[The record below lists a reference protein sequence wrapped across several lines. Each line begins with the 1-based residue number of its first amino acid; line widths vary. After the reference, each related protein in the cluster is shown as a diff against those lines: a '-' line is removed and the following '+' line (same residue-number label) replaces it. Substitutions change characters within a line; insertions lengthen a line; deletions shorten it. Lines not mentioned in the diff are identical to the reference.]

1 MSSPRKSRLGR
12 TFRKRLNRQNRFDSG
27 KSLPSVIKDIE
38 WIIFRDWLKQT
49 GFPKTKLTLAEF
61 NGTGRGM
68 MATKDIVIGEI
79 LISVPL
85 RLIITPKSLSSTMLS
100 NHISCITDSKLTA
113 HQSLALY
120 LILERHKNTK
130 SSIYPYIQMLPKNF
144 DTVPICLDLELLEFL
159 PNNLKEDVKSQK
171 LKFEKDFSSV
181 CRFLKKQ
188 LNSDINIT
196 YNEFLWSWLCVNTRC
211 IYFEPFKSIN
221 CDVSENIAIAP
232 MLDFLN
238 HNFDVKMK
246 GEFNRVTQCYEIT
259 TFTPWKKGQQVF
271 INYGPHDNF
280 KLLLD
285 YGFTIPNNPF
295 NYILLDDEFFKLN
308 NEVENFVS
316 KKLNLLMK
324 NGFYG
329 DYALH
334 ASQISFRLLTALR
347 LHFLRPI
354 NDISSQET
362 QHLITKWQN
371 TISGKY
377 EIVSY
382 ENEIEVYE
390 WIDSVCK
397 ELIKKCD
404 LMLEKVNNTNSIPS
418 GSLEN
423 LKLLWNESKNI
434 LTSVIILIQDS
445 KNM

>member
-1 MSSPRKSRLGR
+1 MVEKYGKSRLGR
-12 TFRKRLNRQNRFDSG
+12 TFRKRLNRQNRLDM
-27 KSLPSVIKDIE
+27 PSVIKDVE
-38 WIIFRDWLKQT
+38 WIIFRDWLKQK
-49 GFPKTKLTLAEF
+49 GFSKTKLTLAEF
-61 NGTGRGM
+61 NDTGRGM
-68 MATKDIVIGEI
+68 MATKDIVVGEI

-85 RLIITPKSLSSTMLS
+85 RLLITPKSLSNTMQ
-100 NHISCITDSKLTA
+100 K
-113 HQSLALY
+113 
-120 LILERHKNTK
+120 RRKNTK
-130 SSIYPYIQMLPKNF
+130 SSVYHYIQMLPKNF
-144 DTVPICLDLELLEFL
+144 DTMPICFELELLEFL
-159 PNNLKEDVKSQK
+159 PNNVKEDVKSQK
-171 LKFEKDFSSV
+171 LKFEEDFRSV

-188 LNSDINIT
+188 LNFNINIT

-221 CDVSENIAIAP
+221 CDVRENIAIAP

-238 HNFDVKMK
+238 HNFNAKTK
-246 GEFNRVTQCYEIT
+246 GEFNKVTQCYEIT

-295 NYILLDDEFFKLN
+295 NYILLDDEFFKFN
-308 NEVENFVS
+308 IKEEAENIVS
-316 KKLNLLMK
+316 KKSSLLMK

-329 DYALH
+329 DYVLH
-334 ASQISFRLLTALR
+334 TSQISFRLLTALR
-347 LHFLRPI
+347 LRFLRPL
-354 NDISSQET
+354 NNISSQET

-377 EIVSY
+377 EILSY

-397 ELIKKCD
+397 ELIRKCD
-404 LMLEKVNNTNSIPS
+404 FMLEKVNSIPS
-418 GSLEN
+418 SSLEN

-434 LTSVIILIQDS
+434 LTSIIILIQDS

>member
-1 MSSPRKSRLGR
+1 MCCTLKSSTRKSRLGR

-27 KSLPSVIKDIE
+27 KNLPSVIKDIE

-61 NGTGRGM
+61 NG
-68 MATKDIVIGEI
+68 EI

-85 RLIITPKSLSSTMLS
+85 RLIITPKSLSSTILS
-100 NHISCITDSKLTA
+100 NNISCITDSKLTA

-130 SSIYPYIQMLPKNF
+130 SSVYPYIQMLPKNF

-171 LKFEKDFSSV
+171 LKFEKDFRS
-181 CRFLKKQ
+181 KQ

-221 CDVSENIAIAP
+221 CDVRENIAIAP

-238 HNFDVKMK
+238 HNFDAK
-246 GEFNRVTQCYEIT
+246 
-259 TFTPWKKGQQVF
+259 VF

-295 NYILLDDEFFKLN
+295 NYILLDDEFFKFN
-308 NEVENFVS
+308 EEVENVIS

-347 LHFLRPI
+347 LRFLRPI

-445 KNM
+445 KKYVTL